1 MEHHH
6 DVLHFGSI
14 KSGDIHIAQ
23 VGVIAKHTTHIGD
36 LGGIK
41 ARDIQFSQAAAVEKH
56 VPVYEIEGEEIVVKV
71 GEVIHPMEDAHYI
84 TFITLVTNDR
94 VIRVDLKPGDEPVVR
109 LPYVSGSVIYEYC
122 NLHGLWKNEVK

>member
-1 MEHHH
+1 MKEVKYYRCPICGNVIEVVNGNVNMVKCCGQTPVLMEANTV
-6 DVLHFGSI
+6 D
-14 KSGDIHIAQ
+14 
-23 VGVIAKHTTHIGD
+23 
-36 LGGIK
+36 
-41 ARDIQFSQAAAVEKH
+41 AAVEKH

-122 NLHGLWKNEVK
+122 NLHGLWKNEVE

>member
-1 MEHHH
+1 MKEVKYYRCPICGNVIEVVNGNVNMVKCCGQTPVLMEANTV
-6 DVLHFGSI
+6 D
-14 KSGDIHIAQ
+14 
-23 VGVIAKHTTHIGD
+23 
-36 LGGIK
+36 
-41 ARDIQFSQAAAVEKH
+41 AAVEKH

-71 GEVIHPMEDAHYI
+71 GEVIHPMEEAHYI

-122 NLHGLWKNEVK
+122 NLHGLWKNEVE